1 MLDELRGAE
10 VLEQPERLHGHFSK
24 EETFGFAV
32 ERFPLNFTAQ
42 SYRHPILQV
51 AGNCIGISLVPQ
63 GKGHVIFSDIYRMQ

>member
-42 SYRHPILQV
+42 SYRHPIL
-51 AGNCIGISLVPQ
+51 
-63 GKGHVIFSDIYRMQ
+63 